1 MNAINGVMARG
12 VILVMVMLLLLS
24 ISFFGVSALRNGFFQ
39 QLGVNSSQKDVY
51 ALQAAES
58 AINGVLIEG
67 QRVGKD
73 SVFFQELMKI
83 GRQVNCLQSG
93 VLVSGKSTSCLPMVG
108 VGLSQSMA
116 SSGYPNSLYAYAIT
130 EKTGALPV
138 AGYDV
143 EHFSFHLFD
152 TTGVGY
158 LEGGASSYAYA
169 YANTQRW
176 KRFGI
181 SVGFDALKPKK

>member
-1 MNAINGVMARG
+1 MNAINGVMDRG

-24 ISFFGVSALRNGFFQ
+24 MSFLGMSALRNGFFQ

-67 QRVGKD
+67 QRVGKA
-73 SVFFQELMKI
+73 SVFFQELMEK

-93 VLVSGKSTSCLPMVG
+93 VLIRRKSATCLPMVG
-108 VGLSQSMA
+108 VGLSQSTG
-116 SSGYPNSLYAYAIT
+116 SSGNPNSLYAYAIT
-130 EKTGALPV
+130 EKMGALPV
-138 AGYDV
+138 SGYDV
-143 EHFSFHLFD
+143 EYFSFHLLD

-158 LEGGASSYAYA
+158 LEGEMSSYA

-181 SVGFDALKPKK
+181 SVDFDTLKPKK